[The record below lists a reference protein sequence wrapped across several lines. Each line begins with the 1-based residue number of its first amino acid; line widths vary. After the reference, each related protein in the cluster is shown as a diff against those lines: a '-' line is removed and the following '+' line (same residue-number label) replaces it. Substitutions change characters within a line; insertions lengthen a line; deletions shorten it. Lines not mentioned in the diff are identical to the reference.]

1 MGLGT
6 KSAVNDERARILRE
20 RVEVAAEQVEHA
32 APAQLRGLLYYWF
45 GVLFDEGTQMAS
57 RADAPTIK
65 MTTARL
71 QQMNERLRKT
81 LGEE

>member
-1 MGLGT
+1 M
-6 KSAVNDERARILRE
+6 NDERARILRE
-20 RVEVAAEQVEHA
+20 RVEVAAEQIEQA
-32 APAQLRGLLYYWF
+32 SPAQLQGLLYYWF
-45 GVLFDEGTQMAS
+45 GVVFDEGMQMAS